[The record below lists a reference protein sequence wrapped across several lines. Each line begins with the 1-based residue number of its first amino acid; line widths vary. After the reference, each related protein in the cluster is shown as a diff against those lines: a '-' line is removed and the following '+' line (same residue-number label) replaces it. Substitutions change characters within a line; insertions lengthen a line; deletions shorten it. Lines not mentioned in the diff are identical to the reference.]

1 MSSQQRELESRIK
14 AIHKAQAEKAPTA
27 TIISLLDG
35 LKKDIRPTEEMLRTT
50 KAGLVV
56 GKLRG
61 HTNKEIG
68 KAANDVVSKWRKIV
82 EDEKKAKGL
91 QASSGRPRDSASPA
105 SMAASPAPK
114 PVTNG
119 SKKVYEGNTET
130 RKFITDKVDIKRTD
144 SQVRNN
150 CIGVLYNGLAYR
162 STEPEDTV
170 LLKAMAVEAAAFK
183 AYKGETQAYKEK
195 VRSLFQNLKVK
206 NNLDLGRNVMSGA
219 ITPDKF
225 VVMTSK
231 QLQSAEQRKVDAEL
245 EEENMKKAQVPMAE
259 KSISDSLECSGCK
272 KKMVSYSQAQTRSAD
287 EPMTTFCECMNCGK
301 RWKGEMCSPGKK
313 AVMACLRPS
322 QGIGEQ
328 VNEMYGHLERVA
340 SARLDSIPSLA
351 TPSGHSPV

>member
-1 MSSQQRELESRIK
+1 MSSEQRELESRIK
-14 AIHKAQAEKAPTA
+14 ALHKSQTEKAPA
-27 TIISLLDG
+27 STIISLLEG

-50 KAGLVV
+50 KAGLLV

-61 HTNKEIG
+61 HANKDIG
-68 KAANDVVSKWRKIV
+68 KAANDVVGKWRKIV
-82 EDEKKAKGL
+82 EEEKKAK
-91 QASSGRPRDSASPA
+91 SRPRDSSSPA
-105 SMAASPAPK
+105 SMAVSPAPK
-114 PVTNG
+114 PAPLANG
-119 SKKVYEGNTET
+119 SKKAYEGNTET
-130 RKFITDKVDIKRTD
+130 RKFTTDKVDIKRTD

-170 LLKAMAVEAAAFK
+170 LNKAMAVEAAAYK

-195 VRSLFQNLKVK
+195 VRSLFQNLKIK

-231 QLQSAEQRKVDAEL
+231 QLQSAEQRKADAEL
-245 EEENMKKAQVPMAE
+245 EKENLKKAQVPMAE

-301 RWKGEMCSPGKK
+301 RWKVRYISFLIFICE
-313 AVMACLRPS
+313 V
-322 QGIGEQ
+322 
-328 VNEMYGHLERVA
+328 VH
-340 SARLDSIPSLA
+340 
-351 TPSGHSPV
+351 